1 MNYNMFYDLVVMEID
16 RLRSEDISNDYC
28 LCKALAAC
36 YELQDYLAGVLGE
49 MVSRGK
55 ISDMYDNED
64 FPEEP
69 DESDD

>member
-1 MNYNMFYDLVVMEID
+1 MWKWGAEIAG
-16 RLRSEDISNDYC
+16 DYR

-49 MVSRGK
+49 IVSRGE
-55 ISDMYDNED
+55 ISDMYDTED